1 MQMNDTYMK
10 AINGTLASQDSP
22 AGNPVTFTNRT
33 CVPLCLYL
41 LSTGGEHYS
50 AQTTP
55 DQYSPQGTIA
65 LIANA
70 EGSYTRED
78 PGKEWYWVF
87 TNLYTGAFAAACQT
101 PASGSVTI
109 MSFDLLDPNDIG
121 LPPKPD
127 DHVIIPSD
135 SPPIM
140 VGCGDLENGNV
151 VVREQYWQRL
161 PDSYS
166 IGPGESK
173 TVSNTVT
180 SGMQQTTSTLDT
192 IEGSVMASTKA
203 GWGPVSASVSA
214 SLSAA
219 STSFQQF
226 TTTKQTTSYVS
237 DHYEN
242 DSDTDSQMYLYWQ
255 LTDSVTVYDSAGTA
269 LSSIITGTQPVII
282 GGPNKLPTLG
292 ARKMKAL

>member
-1 MQMNDTYMK
+1 MQMNGTYEK
-10 AINGTLASQDSP
+10 AINGTLCSQDSP
-22 AGNPVTFTNRT
+22 TGNPVTFTNQT
-33 CVPLCLYL
+33 CVPLTLSL
-41 LSTGGEHYS
+41 LSAGGEHYS
-50 AQTTP
+50 ARTTP
-55 DQYSPQGTIA
+55 DKYLPEDTPVLG
-65 LIANA
+65 ANGA
-70 EGSYTRED
+70 SYTRED
-78 PGKEWYWVF
+78 PGEDWYWVF
-87 TNLYTGAFAAACQT
+87 TNFYTGAFAAACQT

-127 DHVIIPSD
+127 DEVIIPSD

-140 VGCGDLENGNV
+140 VGCGALENGNA

-180 SGMQQTTSTLDT
+180 SGMQQTTSALNT
-192 IEGSVMASTKA
+192 IEGSVMVSTKA

-226 TTTKQTTSYVS
+226 TTTQQTTSYVS

-242 DSDTDSQMYLYWQ
+242 SSDTDSQMCLYWQ

-269 LSSIITGTQPVII
+269 LSSITTGTQPVII
-282 GGPNKLPTLG
+282 GGPPDTEQTTLR
-292 ARKMKAL
+292 ATKAL